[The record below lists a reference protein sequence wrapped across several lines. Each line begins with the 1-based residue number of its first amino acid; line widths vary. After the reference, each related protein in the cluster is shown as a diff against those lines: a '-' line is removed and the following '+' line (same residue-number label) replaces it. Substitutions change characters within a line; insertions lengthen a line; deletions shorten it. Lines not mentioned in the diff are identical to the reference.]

1 MLISSESSFG
11 DLVFSIS
18 FKLSDSFK
26 KQDCEVDSIGKLL
39 VKSSDLAGEIT
50 SFIIQINLVKITKDK
65 NKYQTPNRKIY
76 YN

>member
-11 DLVFSIS
+11 DLDFSIS
-18 FKLSDSFK
+18 FKLSASFK
-26 KQDCEVDSIGKLL
+26 KQDCEVDSVGKLL

-50 SFIIQINLVKITKDK
+50 IFIISIDLFKITKDK
-65 NKYQTPNRKIY
+65 NKYQNVNRKIY